1 MLVVKEDP
9 VTTTVAFAE
18 ITTLPMEEVKLDP
31 VTSATV
37 TASTSPISEVN
48 AVPDT
53 VTLASASVSSL
64 PIAIFTLETL
74 LLLLGLI
81 LVLQILF

>member
-1 MLVVKEDP
+1 
-9 VTTTVAFAE
+9 
-18 ITTLPMEEVKLDP
+18 MEEVKLDP

-53 VTLASASVSSL
+53 VTLASASVPSL
-64 PIAIFTLETL
+64 PMAIVTLETL
-74 LLLLGLI
+74 LLLLLD
-81 LVLQILF
+81 LHRQ